1 MRVEVALYG
10 SARVIVGQP
19 QVEVSFETSTATLG
33 QLLQHLAARYP
44 RARPYFLDEADRPP
58 SFVRVLINAV
68 RPYPDATS
76 ATILHDA
83 DRVALLVAVAGGGR
97 DMSLID
103 LSALDPPLFLEEGKQ
118 HGNIWIH

>member
-44 RARPYFLDEADRPP
+44 RARPYFLDEAGRLP

-68 RPYPDATS
+68 RPDPDATPAS
-76 ATILHDA
+76 ILHDA
-83 DRVALLVAVAGGGR
+83 DRVALLVAVAGGG
-97 DMSLID
+97 
-103 LSALDPPLFLEEGKQ
+103 
-118 HGNIWIH
+118 

>member
-33 QLLQHLAARYP
+33 QLLQHLAAGYP
-44 RARPYFLDEADRPP
+44 RARPYFLDEAGRPP

-68 RPYPDATS
+68 RPEPDATPD
-76 ATILHDA
+76 TILHDA
-83 DRVALLVAVAGGGR
+83 DRVALLVAVAGGG
-97 DMSLID
+97 
-103 LSALDPPLFLEEGKQ
+103 
-118 HGNIWIH
+118 